1 MLDDSQASG
10 SSGELP
16 PARDSVAAEAW
27 TRIFEGTIY
36 VIAAALLF
44 VAAAFTVAGAIT
56 DLIEGSDSRSVT
68 DAGVFVLERV
78 LLLFIFAEL
87 LYTLRAVN
95 LGGRI
100 LVEPFLF
107 VGLIAVVR
115 RTLVITAEFEHGSRD
130 FDEFVVEIAG
140 LAGLALALTISI
152 YLLRRSAPPGR

>member
-10 SSGELP
+10 SGGGRP
-16 PARDSVAAEAW
+16 PARDSHAAEAW
-27 TRIFEGTIY
+27 TRIFESAIY
-36 VIAAALLF
+36 IIAAALLV
-44 VAAAFTVAGAIT
+44 VAAALTVAGAIT

-68 DAGVFVLERV
+68 DAGVFILERI

-95 LGGRI
+95 IGGRI

-107 VGLIAVVR
+107 IGLIAVVR
-115 RTLVITAEFEHGSRD
+115 RTLVITAEFEHGALD
-130 FDEFVVEIAG
+130 LDEFVLETGG
-140 LAGLALALTISI
+140 LAGLALAFSISI